1 MLRVTL
7 PVTLTAVVLSA
18 SMAFAQV
25 PGNPNGTPSAAAQS
39 AVVSQGPHSKPLSS
53 FTAVGTGNSNA
64 VMALTPCQGLTCPGT
79 DVCTCLTISG
89 VNLKATGLG
98 HSTLDA
104 SINVD
109 ASTLIPNGAG
119 DGFCDLASGPATVTA
134 ANGATAALDLTGS
147 FCVGNSFVNYV
158 LNGGFTI
165 VGGTGKLTNAV
176 GTGNYSI
183 TAPEA
188 FGDSPAA
195 VVMNGALSK

>member
-1 MLRVTL
+1 MLKGTVTL
-7 PVTLTAVVLSA
+7 AVVVLSA

-25 PGNPNGTPSAAAQS
+25 PGNPYGIPSATARN
-39 AVVSQGPHSKPLSS
+39 AVASHGNHSKPLSG
-53 FTAVGTGNSNA
+53 FTAVGTGNSNF

-79 DVCTCLTISG
+79 DTCTCLTISG

-109 ASTLIPNGAG
+109 TSTLTPNGAG

-134 ANGATAALDLTGS
+134 ANGSTAALDLTGS

-158 LNGGFTI
+158 LNGGFTV
-165 VGGTGKLTNAV
+165 VGGTGHLANAG
-176 GTGNYSI
+176 GTGNYAIS
-183 TAPEA
+183 APEA

-195 VVMNGALSK
+195 VVMNGAMSK